1 MPSYGEN
8 DFKQSNVN
16 YLNKDFGQLK
26 ASLINYAKAYF
37 PDTYRDFNESSPGMM
52 LMEMSAYVGDVLSFY
67 IDKQYQEMLLP
78 LAEERRNVLNMAK
91 MFGYQV
97 KPIVPAHV
105 DLTIKSQV
113 NSVEGAESTVDYS
126 DAAIFDAGIQVTST
140 TNTNLIFET
149 LEPVDFTVT
158 GSTDLD
164 TFQISDET
172 GLVTSYTLSR
182 TIKAVSGETK
192 TRTFLVGAPTKFL
205 KLKIPETN
213 VIDIISCIDKNGN
226 DWYEVDFLAQDKVPI
241 KTHYTQDSNRDTAY
255 VNLDNSEYV
264 SEIAV
269 PYSLRYIKTSKRFV
283 RETND
288 DNTTSLVFGNG
299 VLRDGATI
307 DEGWMDL
314 EQIGVVIPGQSN
326 DINEALDPLLGDDY
340 STLGETPI
348 QTTLTITYRVGG
360 GIDSNAAVGDLT
372 QFTSPTPLQN
382 NGSADATI
390 ESITNELPAVG
401 GRDEETVEEIKERT
415 KAFFTTQHRCVTK
428 EDYEARTL
436 NIPSKFGNI
445 AKAYVSRTNVV
456 NDNHDISSQ
465 ISTLENFITE
475 GITQLTAGGLDEGGI
490 STDADSLH
498 TSLGASL
505 PICVSAPGELS
516 IPVATRNLE
525 IDLIDSIKSQLAL
538 LQTSLSG
545 ADNQVGLIPT
555 NFNSELGKVNIN
567 ILAYDRNNNLV
578 GNRSAAQI
586 GVNDNVPDI
595 LKQNIKSYID
605 NFRLL
610 TDMVHIQD
618 GFIINFGVFF
628 DVIAHRSSDRNAV
641 KLRCIQAIKDY
652 FRIDKMQFSQPI
664 FVSKLESEL
673 MQVDGVMSVNYV
685 TISQDSDYNAPVD
698 GAPSINPPLYHYSFD
713 PDLDNSDGTTGGFTT
728 EGGTEG
734 YGYKY
739 EFETALLNGVIIP
752 PSPQNP
758 GVFELKNPNQNIR
771 GVVR

>member
-149 LEPVDFTVT
+149 LEPVDFTIT

-164 TFQISDET
+164 TFQISDDT
-172 GLVTSYTLSR
+172 GLITSYTLSR
-182 TIKAVSGETK
+182 TVKAVSGETK

-401 GRDEETVEEIKERT
+401 GRDEETIDEIKERT

-465 ISTLENFITE
+465 ISILENFITE

-490 STDADSLH
+490 STDTDSLH
-498 TSLGASL
+498 TSLGATL
-505 PICVSAPGELS
+505 PVCDSTGELS
-516 IPVATRNLE
+516 IPVVTRNLE

-628 DVIAHRSSDRNAV
+628 DVIAHRSADRNAV

-698 GAPSINPPLYHYSFD
+698 GRASINPPLYHYSFD
-713 PDLDNSDGTTGGFTT
+713 PDLDNLDGTTGGFTT

-758 GVFELKNPNQNIR
+758 GVFELKNPNQNIK
-771 GVVR
+771 GVVK

>member
-149 LEPVDFTVT
+149 LEPVDFTIT

-164 TFQISDET
+164 TFQISDDT
-172 GLVTSYTLSR
+172 GLITSYTLSR
-182 TIKAVSGETK
+182 TVKAVSGETK

-401 GRDEETVEEIKERT
+401 GRDEETIDEIKERT

-465 ISTLENFITE
+465 ISILENFITE

-490 STDADSLH
+490 STDTDSLH
-498 TSLGASL
+498 TSLGATL
-505 PICVSAPGELS
+505 PVCDSTGELS
-516 IPVATRNLE
+516 IPVVTRNLE

-628 DVIAHRSSDRNAV
+628 DVIAHRSADRNAV

-698 GAPSINPPLYHYSFD
+698 GRASINPPLYHYSFD
-713 PDLDNSDGTTGGFTT
+713 PDLDNLDGTTGGFTT

>member
-149 LEPVDFTVT
+149 LEPVDFTIT

-164 TFQISDET
+164 TFQISDDT
-172 GLVTSYTLSR
+172 GLITSYTLSR
-182 TIKAVSGETK
+182 TVKAVSGETK

-372 QFTSPTPLQN
+372 QFTSPAPLQN

-401 GRDEETVEEIKERT
+401 GRDEETIDEIKERT

-465 ISTLENFITE
+465 ISILENFITE
-475 GITQLTAGGLDEGGI
+475 GITQLTAGGLGEGGI
-490 STDADSLH
+490 STDTDSLH
-498 TSLGASL
+498 TSLGATL
-505 PICVSAPGELS
+505 PVCDSTGELS
-516 IPVATRNLE
+516 IPVVTRNLE

-628 DVIAHRSSDRNAV
+628 DVIAHRSADRNAV

-698 GAPSINPPLYHYSFD
+698 GRASINPPLYHYSFD
-713 PDLDNSDGTTGGFTT
+713 PDLDNLDGTTGGFTT

>member
-149 LEPVDFTVT
+149 LEPVDFTIT

-164 TFQISDET
+164 TFQISDDT
-172 GLVTSYTLSR
+172 GLITSYTLSR
-182 TIKAVSGETK
+182 TVKAVSGETK

-372 QFTSPTPLQN
+372 QFTSPAPLQN

-401 GRDEETVEEIKERT
+401 GRDEETIDEIKERT

-465 ISTLENFITE
+465 ISILENFITE

-490 STDADSLH
+490 STDTDSLH
-498 TSLGASL
+498 TSLGATL
-505 PICVSAPGELS
+505 PVCDSTGELS
-516 IPVATRNLE
+516 IPVVTRNLE

-628 DVIAHRSSDRNAV
+628 DVIAHRSADRNAV

-698 GAPSINPPLYHYSFD
+698 GRASINPPLYHYSFD
-713 PDLDNSDGTTGGFTT
+713 PDLDNLDGTTGGFTT